1 VLLLAADVLYILNFM
16 KVLFALSIVL
26 MLVSCSTRQ
35 SPAEPIEGVKPSIA
49 LAIKSGG
56 KNTDWK
62 SYPRILMVAWPD
74 GRIVWSVDQIKGGP
88 PFREAKVK
96 PTNIREILTKFDRIG
111 VFQKDSFQHSWVG
124 PGSTYHSIW
133 LCHDGKHTRVESW
146 HERFETNPNLVVVNG
161 GVTSL
166 DGRKRADVIASD
178 TKEFQEFRRLWS
190 DLRGELKALI
200 PKKGTPLA
208 GPLELKLPRR

>member
-1 VLLLAADVLYILNFM
+1 MLLLAADVLYVSNLM
-16 KVLFALSIVL
+16 KLLFALSIVL

-35 SPAEPIEGVKPSIA
+35 SSAGPVEGVTPSIA

-56 KNTDWK
+56 KNTNWK

-74 GRIVWSVDQIKGGP
+74 GRIVWSVDQTKGGP

-96 PTNIREILTKFDRIG
+96 PTTIREILTGCDRIG

-133 LCHDGKHTRVESW
+133 LCHEGKHTRVESW

-166 DGRKRADVIASD
+166 DGRSRADVIAAD
-178 TKEFQEFRRLWS
+178 TKEFQEFRKLWS
-190 DLRGELKALI
+190 DLRAELKALI
-200 PKKGTPLA
+200 PKKGTPLE
-208 GPLELKLPRR
+208 GSPKLNLPRR